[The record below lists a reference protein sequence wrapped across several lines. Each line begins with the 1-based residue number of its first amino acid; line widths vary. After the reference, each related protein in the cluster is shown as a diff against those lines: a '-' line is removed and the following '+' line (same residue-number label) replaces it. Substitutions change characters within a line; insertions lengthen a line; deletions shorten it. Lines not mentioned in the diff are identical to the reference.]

1 MEEESFHI
9 LTEKDA
15 LIVQAKDELGFVY
28 GLYHISK
35 EILNI
40 QEFWFWNDQKFEK
53 REYVKNPVF
62 CTNLYGETMEM
73 DGIKG

>member
-1 MEEESFHI
+1 MGI
-9 LTEKDA
+9 LP
-15 LIVQAKDELGFVY
+15 
-28 GLYHISK
+28 
-35 EILNI
+35 
-40 QEFWFWNDQKFEK
+40 FWFWNDQKFEK